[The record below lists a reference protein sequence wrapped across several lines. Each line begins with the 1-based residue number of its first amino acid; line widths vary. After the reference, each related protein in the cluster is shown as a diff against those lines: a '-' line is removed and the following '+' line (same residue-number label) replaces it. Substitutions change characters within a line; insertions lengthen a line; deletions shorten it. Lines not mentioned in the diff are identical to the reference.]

1 MAASPQAD
9 ALPRPQSFR
18 DVAQLAESRR
28 EAMLHA
34 HLLHD
39 VHLVRFAPGMIELRP
54 EPTAPRDLAALLG
67 KMLAEATGERWTI
80 ALSREEGQPTLA
92 RQGQAADTARRS
104 AAAEHPLVR
113 AILEAFP
120 GASIDKVSDSRADVY
135 GLAPELALGEPDMP
149 EFAPPDAELAQEME
163 D

>member
-1 MAASPQAD
+1 MATAPLASPA
-9 ALPRPQSFR
+9 PRLQSFR

-54 EPTAPRDLAALLG
+54 EPAAPRDLAAALG
-67 KMLAEATGERWTI
+67 KMLLDATGERWTI

-92 RQGQAADTARRS
+92 QQGQAADTARRS

-113 AILEAFP
+113 AILDAFP
-120 GASIDKVSDSRADVY
+120 GASIDKVNDSRTDVY
-135 GLAPELALGEPDMP
+135 GLAPEVPLGEP
-149 EFAPPDAELAQEME
+149 EAGPPDTELEE
-163 D
+163 DPYA